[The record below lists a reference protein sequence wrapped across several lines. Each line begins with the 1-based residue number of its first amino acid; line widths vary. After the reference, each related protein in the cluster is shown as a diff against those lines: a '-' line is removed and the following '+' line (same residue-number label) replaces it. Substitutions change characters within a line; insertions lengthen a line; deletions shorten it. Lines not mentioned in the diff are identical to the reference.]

1 VPDGISSDRAGGVIL
16 TALRRQDLPCPSED
30 VSSVSV
36 SSVSVSSVAARFMDP
51 TPSGK
56 LAA

>member
-36 SSVSVSSVAARFMDP
+36 SSVAARFMDP